1 VSINRVRVLKTVCFV
16 VGIIFLLSIL
26 TVESHA
32 REQGSIAAKLP
43 TIIDGAIEFAIVFS
57 HSVEFHVFRAIA
69 YLPVSLEI
77 LLINKATIPLQL
89 YRAPPSLTF

>member
-1 VSINRVRVLKTVCFV
+1 MKRIRLLKTVCFV

-32 REQGSIAAKLP
+32 REQGSIATRLP

-57 HSVEFHVFRAIA
+57 HRVEFHVFRAIE
-69 YLPVSLEI
+69 YLPVSFEI
-77 LLINKATIPLQL
+77 LLINKAIIPLQL
-89 YRAPPSLTF
+89 YRAPPSITF